1 MKALFITGDHL
12 RHTYL
17 VYKFS
22 KFFKNFNW
30 IVEKREININHKKLS
45 SNKLYLKHIKD
56 FKKQEKIFFN
66 KSKNF
71 FKKEKKRLVILDRSK
86 TTSDDFNFTILN
98 EIKKNNIDIIF
109 SYGCRKIDVD
119 PIKKRKIKCFNIHGG
134 ILPKYKGVNTNFWP
148 HVQNESNLV
157 GITMHELSE
166 KIDSGNIFQETANI
180 EKKDT
185 INSLSCKVIKNF
197 CKTKIKKIFYLLKIK
212 KKFKVLNFPQSIKF
226 GEKRFS
232 SNFYRGCK

>member
-56 FKKQEKIFFN
+56 FKKQEKIFLI
-66 KSKNF
+66 KAKISLRK
-71 FKKEKKRLVILDRSK
+71 KKRLVILDRSK

-98 EIKKNNIDIIF
+98 EIKK
-109 SYGCRKIDVD
+109 
-119 PIKKRKIKCFNIHGG
+119 
-134 ILPKYKGVNTNFWP
+134 
-148 HVQNESNLV
+148 
-157 GITMHELSE
+157 
-166 KIDSGNIFQETANI
+166 
-180 EKKDT
+180 T
-185 INSLSCKVIKNF
+185 I
-197 CKTKIKKIFYLLKIK
+197 
-212 KKFKVLNFPQSIKF
+212 
-226 GEKRFS
+226 
-232 SNFYRGCK
+232 

>member
-56 FKKQEKIFFN
+56 FKKQEKIFLI
-66 KSKNF
+66 KAKISLRK
-71 FKKEKKRLVILDRSK
+71 KKRLVILDRSK

-166 KIDSGNIFQETANI
+166 KIDLGNIFFKKLLI
-180 EKKDT
+180 LKKDT

-212 KKFKVLNFPQSIKF
+212 KFKGIKFSQSIKF